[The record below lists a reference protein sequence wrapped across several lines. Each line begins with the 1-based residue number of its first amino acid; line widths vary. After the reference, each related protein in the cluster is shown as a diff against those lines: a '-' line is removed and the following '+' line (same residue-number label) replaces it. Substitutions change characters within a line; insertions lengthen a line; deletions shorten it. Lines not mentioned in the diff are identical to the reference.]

1 MAKRK
6 ERTLAELYNGT
17 EMILEP
23 EAWEFGGVLELDWLL
38 IHLIVWMNFVLLEM
52 ITPVLRGSCRMQGPV
67 DETDYD
73 IQTNTVRKQGNL
85 RYLSLGLL
93 NSPLL

>member
-1 MAKRK
+1 
-6 ERTLAELYNGT
+6 
-17 EMILEP
+17 
-23 EAWEFGGVLELDWLL
+23 
-38 IHLIVWMNFVLLEM
+38 
-52 ITPVLRGSCRMQGPV
+52 MQGPV

-93 NSPLL
+93 NSSLL

>member
-23 EAWEFGGVLELDWLL
+23 EAFGLVADSFDCLD
-38 IHLIVWMNFVLLEM
+38 VLEM

-93 NSPLL
+93 NSSLL

>member
-1 MAKRK
+1 
-6 ERTLAELYNGT
+6 
-17 EMILEP
+17 
-23 EAWEFGGVLELDWLL
+23 
-38 IHLIVWMNFVLLEM
+38 
-52 ITPVLRGSCRMQGPV
+52 MQGPV

-93 NSPLL
+93 LNSPQLLNIYLGLLYCAFPLISEIHVFSCI

>member
-1 MAKRK
+1 
-6 ERTLAELYNGT
+6 
-17 EMILEP
+17 
-23 EAWEFGGVLELDWLL
+23 
-38 IHLIVWMNFVLLEM
+38 
-52 ITPVLRGSCRMQGPV
+52 MQGPV

-93 NSPLL
+93 LNSPQLLNISLGLLYSSALAAVITFSCAFPLISEIHVFSCI